1 MPRAKKIKF
10 CSTCLE
16 TNLRPNAY
24 FDNSGRCLACRYY
37 SDFREENRLQKLEY
51 LKELIKKKKKISRAK
66 HHFDCIVGVSGG
78 KDSTRQAHWVKER
91 LGLNP
96 LLVCVSYPP
105 LQMSEVG
112 AKNLSNL
119 ISMGFDLFCLTPAP
133 KTSAALSL
141 ESFTKFGNVCKST
154 EMALFSSVP
163 RIAIDFGIN
172 IIFWGEN
179 PALIRGDS
187 AVQGEDEFDGNNL
200 RELNTLRDG
209 GYDWMNK
216 VSSSDKVKHYFYP
229 EEELFNKRKISI
241 FYLSPAWEDFT
252 LHNNSLYASLQGLTL
267 RPDEE
272 LITGDISNASM
283 LDEEFTNI
291 NYMIRFY
298 KYGIG
303 RAADFLSEK
312 IREKLISKE
321 EASEIANQ
329 YDGICDDSIIKE
341 YCKYVNIK
349 EDFFWETVNKF
360 TNKELF
366 KLNKNKRPQK
376 LFNSGG

>member
-24 FDNSGRCLACRYY
+24 FDKSNRCLACRYY
-37 SDFREENRLQKLEY
+37 SDFREENRFQKLEY

-119 ISMGFDLFCLTPAP
+119 ISMGFDLFCLAPAP

-141 ESFTKFGNVCKST
+141 ESFIKFGNVCKST

-179 PALIRGDS
+179 PAFFGQITHFWAKTIFLTQKWAKID
-187 AVQGEDEFDGNNL
+187 Q
-200 RELNTLRDG
+200 
-209 GYDWMNK
+209 
-216 VSSSDKVKHYFYP
+216 SDA
-229 EEELFNKRKISI
+229 L
-241 FYLSPAWEDFT
+241 
-252 LHNNSLYASLQGLTL
+252 
-267 RPDEE
+267 
-272 LITGDISNASM
+272 
-283 LDEEFTNI
+283 
-291 NYMIRFY
+291 
-298 KYGIG
+298 
-303 RAADFLSEK
+303 
-312 IREKLISKE
+312 
-321 EASEIANQ
+321 
-329 YDGICDDSIIKE
+329 
-341 YCKYVNIK
+341 
-349 EDFFWETVNKF
+349 
-360 TNKELF
+360 
-366 KLNKNKRPQK
+366 
-376 LFNSGG
+376 

>member
-1 MPRAKKIKF
+1 
-10 CSTCLE
+10 
-16 TNLRPNAY
+16 
-24 FDNSGRCLACRYY
+24 
-37 SDFREENRLQKLEY
+37 
-51 LKELIKKKKKISRAK
+51 
-66 HHFDCIVGVSGG
+66 
-78 KDSTRQAHWVKER
+78 
-91 LGLNP
+91 
-96 LLVCVSYPP
+96 
-105 LQMSEVG
+105 
-112 AKNLSNL
+112 
-119 ISMGFDLFCLTPAP
+119 MGFDLFCLTPAP

-209 GYDWMNK
+209 GYDWMKK
-216 VSSSDKVKHYFYP
+216 VSSSDKVGHYFYP
-229 EEELFNKRKISI
+229 EEELFNKKKISI

-321 EASEIANQ
+321 EASGIRKSCILVRAYSCTGTGIGTPATTQLYYGIFGFRRLLFFQDGPIFPRLDLPRPKIAR
-329 YDGICDDSIIKE
+329 GIQIRSQTRQEAAACLPKARILRR
-341 YCKYVNIK
+341 CQLA
-349 EDFFWETVNKF
+349 F
-360 TNKELF
+360 
-366 KLNKNKRPQK
+366 
-376 LFNSGG
+376 